1 MHSYGLFEEIQHEE
15 HYRDLEEEP
24 EKAISE
30 TEIQEV
36 FEKS

>member
-1 MHSYGLFEEIQHEE
+1 MHSDCLLEEIQNKQN
-15 HYRDLEEEP
+15 YRDLEEEP

>member
-1 MHSYGLFEEIQHEE
+1 MNSDCLLEEIQHEE